1 LLFYIFDN
9 RSGIFTGHD
18 NLTIENKITHCIST
32 DMSSQTI
39 RTLSFIFDNETD
51 HILFLQIAEDG
62 PLKRKHSGLKGEI
75 GLMEDMNAAAIRNIQ
90 ESSALI
96 VSEAVLRG
104 VVKTIQEESELP
116 VIYFVYESSKFSGEL
131 ENKILGR
138 LKWVDILNIFN
149 LQMESLVQEIMPY
162 LLDGE
167 SFFEGT
173 IVLNS
178 QDEVES
184 SDIRICNSI

>member
-1 LLFYIFDN
+1 
-9 RSGIFTGHD
+9 
-18 NLTIENKITHCIST
+18 
-32 DMSSQTI
+32 MSNQSIQ
-39 RTLSFIFDNETD
+39 TLSFIFDNETD

-62 PLKRKHSGLKGEI
+62 PMKRKHTGLKGEVNLTE
-75 GLMEDMNAAAIRNIQ
+75 GMNEAAIRKIQ
-90 ESSALI
+90 QSSSLI

-104 VVKTIQEESELP
+104 VVKIIYTESQSS
-116 VIYFVYESSKFSGEL
+116 VIYFVYESAKFSGEL
-131 ENKILGR
+131 ESKITGR

-149 LQMESLVQEIMPY
+149 LQMESLVQEIMPN

-173 IVLNS
+173 IYLNS

-184 SDIRICNSI
+184 SDIRICNTI